1 MASPEQFVKL
11 AQSLPP
17 RLIRLFKRYP
27 PTALRQSPNP
37 SPASRLEAGAVLPAQ
52 PSSSIKPAPPQEP
65 TDRPNPFQ
73 PQRHPVTG
81 RWHDPVYSL
90 RRQADLV
97 KLARQHGVEELL
109 PFTVKG
115 TAEKRRRREEQGL
128 RIKGTG
134 VGQKVKGHIWERT
147 LKAKY
152 VSNKALQSR
161 RGEPGLQWP
170 VNSTRQSALG
180 PFSLTLQFVRQAR
193 ETPTGYAEHAA
204 VGANMEGGELMRVL
218 AQLFR
223 TPR

>member
-1 MASPEQFVKL
+1 MASPEHFVKL
-11 AQSLPP
+11 ARSLPP

-27 PTALRQSPNP
+27 PTVLRQSPNQ
-37 SPASRLEAGAVLPAQ
+37 SPASRSEADAVLPAE
-52 PSSSIKPAPPQEP
+52 PSTSIKPAPQEP
-65 TDRPNPFQ
+65 TGRPNPFQ

-147 LKAKY
+147 LKAKLE
-152 VSNKALQSR
+152 KR
-161 RGEPGLQWP
+161 
-170 VNSTRQSALG
+170 
-180 PFSLTLQFVRQAR
+180 RQAMLR
-193 ETPTGYAEHAA
+193 MP
-204 VGANMEGGELMRVL
+204 
-218 AQLFR
+218 QLVQTWKER
-223 TPR
+223 GHGRGWKKWPK

>member
-1 MASPEQFVKL
+1 MASPEHFVKL
-11 AQSLPP
+11 ARSLPP

-27 PTALRQSPNP
+27 PTVLRQSPNQ
-37 SPASRLEAGAVLPAQ
+37 SPASRSEADAVLPAE
-52 PSSSIKPAPPQEP
+52 PSTSIKPAPQEP
-65 TDRPNPFQ
+65 TGRPNPFQ

-152 VSNKALQSR
+152 VSNKALRNTVARRRTWPASGREENSSERSR
-161 RGEPGLQWP
+161 NALADFAIC
-170 VNSTRQSALG
+170 STDSRNADRLC
-180 PFSLTLQFVRQAR
+180 
-193 ETPTGYAEHAA
+193 
-204 VGANMEGGELMRVL
+204 
-218 AQLFR
+218 
-223 TPR
+223 